1 MKGPVIVG
9 AGPAGCA
16 AAIVL
21 ARENVQPLLIDRD
34 AEAGDPLCGGFHSWR
49 TIRTLEGLGID
60 IAALQAAPVR
70 RVVLFARDER
80 AELTLPS
87 PAFGLSRHRLDSAL
101 RRRAEE
107 SGVRIAIDTIRSVE
121 PGAALGRNRRYE
133 ADGLF
138 LATGKHDVR
147 GETRPRVAAD
157 PALGLRLRVPA
168 DAFLRQLIGEGIE
181 LHLFDGGYAGIVLQD
196 GGFAN
201 ICLALKKSLF
211 EQANKDPLELL
222 AMLSGR
228 HPRFAERLRDGWR
241 EQRIDS
247 IGAVPYGWIAGDTED
262 GLYRLGDQ
270 AAVIPS
276 LAGEGISIALASGT
290 MAARHWLANGP
301 AGSRGYQAAFA
312 ARARRPVGFARAARA
327 LAEHPS
333 RAIAGIRAG
342 RAFPP
347 AFRLLMHLTRID

>member
-1 MKGPVIVG
+1 MNGPVIVG

-21 ARENVQPLLIDRD
+21 ARENVVSLLVDRD

-49 TIRTLEGLGID
+49 TIRTLESLGID
-60 IAALQAAPVR
+60 IKALRAAPVHR
-70 RVVLFARDER
+70 AVLFAKNRT
-80 AELTLPS
+80 AEMALPR

-101 RRRAEE
+101 RRRAEDL
-107 SGVRIAIDTIRSVE
+107 GVQVAVDTIRSVG
-121 PGAALGRNRRYE
+121 PGAAIGRSGQYE
-133 ADGLF
+133 GNGLF

-147 GETRPRVAAD
+147 GESRPRNATD
-157 PALGLRLRVPA
+157 PALGIRLRVPA
-168 DAFLRQLIGEGIE
+168 DAALKRIIGDVIE

-196 GGFAN
+196 CGYAN

-211 EQANKDPLELL
+211 EQADKDPHELL
-222 AMLSGR
+222 AMLSEE
-228 HPRFAERLRDGWR
+228 HPRFRERLPEGWR

-247 IGAVPYGWIAGDTED
+247 IGAVPYGWIAKDTEE

-290 MAARHWLANGP
+290 MAARYWLANGS
-301 AGSRGYQAAFA
+301 AGSRAYQAAFA
-312 ARARRPVGFARAARA
+312 ARAHRPVMFASLARSMAEHPARAAT
-327 LAEHPS
+327 
-333 RAIAGIRAG
+333 GIRAG
-342 RAFPP
+342 RAFPSMI
-347 AFRLLMHLTRID
+347 RLLMHLTRIA

>member
-1 MKGPVIVG
+1 MNGPVILG

-49 TIRTLEGLGID
+49 TIRTLESLGLD
-60 IAALQAAPVR
+60 IEALQAAPVMR
-70 RVVLFARDER
+70 AVLFARNR
-80 AELTLPS
+80 KAELALPR

-107 SGVRIAIDTIRSVE
+107 LGVRIGVDTIKSVE
-121 PGAALGRNRRYE
+121 PGAALGRKGRYE
-133 ADGLF
+133 GQGLF

-157 PALGLRLRVPA
+157 PALGIRLRMPA
-168 DAFLRQLIGEGIE
+168 DACLRQMIGDGIE

-196 GGFAN
+196 GGSVN

-211 EQANKDPLELL
+211 EQADKNPVELL
-222 AMLSGR
+222 AMLSEQ
-228 HPRFAERLRDGWR
+228 HPRFGERLLEGWQ

-247 IGAVPYGWIAGDTED
+247 IGAVPYGWIAMDTED

-290 MAARHWLANGP
+290 MAARHWLANGA
-301 AGSRGYQAAFA
+301 AGSRSFQKSFA
-312 ARARRPVGFARAARA
+312 ARARRPVGFARMARA
-327 LAEHPS
+327 IAEHPS
-333 RAIAGIRAG
+333 RAATGISVG
-342 RAFPP
+342 RAFPS
-347 AFRLLMHLTRID
+347 ALRLLMQLTRID